1 MEGNKKEDEKK
12 KWVVLTEEPDDDD
25 DDIEFDQLT
34 AKSKAAWIEDN
45 TIGPDSFSH
54 EMREMYWDAQPSGL
68 IEPCP
73 CHTTPK
79 KTAWDE
85 KQWKKHW
92 KDRNQEHKKRIER
105 LHKDSRQ

>member
-1 MEGNKKEDEKK
+1 MEKDKKGNEKK
-12 KWVVLTEEPDDDD
+12 KSVVLTEEPWDDDD
-25 DDIEFDQLT
+25 DDIEFERPLPRSIT
-34 AKSKAAWIEDN
+34 STAAWIEVHN
-45 TIGPDSFSH
+45 IIGPDSFSH

-79 KTAWDE
+79 KTKWSE

-92 KDRNQEHKKRIER
+92 ANLRASHKEAME
-105 LHKDSRQ
+105 